1 MATRERW
8 VKFNTY
14 MQLMNII
21 AELER
26 ARVWQEQENAS
37 SYLSALERA
46 LELVDF
52 SLDDPQWNKN
62 KLQLIILR
70 EEIAKLYCGEKKQV
84 AELCRM
90 L

>member
-8 VKFNTY
+8 AKFDKH
-14 MQLMNII
+14 MQLLNII

-26 ARVWQEQENAS
+26 ARVWQEQGNAPA
-37 SYLSALERA
+37 YLSALERA
-46 LELVDF
+46 LELIDF
-52 SLDDPQWNKN
+52 SLGEEKWNKS

-84 AELCRM
+84 AELFQI